1 MKTTILI
8 SFFAFI
14 FGNAH
19 SQTGNQNQPTTS
31 EFKVYGECEMCKSR
45 IEKAAKVDGVTS
57 AIWDKE
63 TKILK
68 VEFLPSKVKV
78 EKVSTRISQKPVM
91 ILKSKKLMMQL
102 TINCPSAA
110 NTKEARII
118 RDISIKSLFK
128 NSELCST
135 N

>member
-1 MKTTILI
+1 MIMKTTILI

-19 SQTGNQNQPTTS
+19 SQTGSQNQPTTS
-31 EFKVYGECEMCKSR
+31 EFKVYGECGMCKSR

-57 AIWDKE
+57 ALWDKE

-78 EKVSTRISQKPVM
+78 ETIHKNIAKAGHDTEKMKADDATYNKLPECCKYER
-91 ILKSKKLMMQL
+91 SKDHQGHKH
-102 TINCPSAA
+102 
-110 NTKEARII
+110 
-118 RDISIKSLFK
+118 
-128 NSELCST
+128 
-135 N
+135 